1 MKKTMYLKLQAL
13 ALSVAMAGSS
23 LPMATMTTEAATKAV
38 ETEYQVEEAPVS
50 GKDYGLMGDIQGSSI
65 LHCWNWS
72 YKTIEENM
80 EIIAECG
87 YTAVQTSPAQ
97 QPKDYTYQGNV
108 CSEVG
113 YPGIS
118 GKCPSR

>member
-1 MKKTMYLKLQAL
+1 MYLKLQAL
-13 ALSVAMAGSS
+13 VLSAAVVGSS
-23 LPMATMTTEAATKAV
+23 LPIATMTTQAATKAV
-38 ETEYQVEEAPVS
+38 ENEYSVEDTS
-50 GKDYGLMGDIQGSSI
+50 IDSNDYGLMNQIQGSSI

-118 GKCPSR
+118 GKGN